1 MQPALFV
8 REIKLV
14 LDEGLVHLVGFATED
29 GDRKSHRHP
38 AAHLVMSNEAFRKML
53 AEGRVS
59 LAKGG
64 H

>member
-29 GDRKSHRHP
+29 GDRKSDRHP
-38 AAHLVMSNEAFRKML
+38 AAHLVMSNEAFRKL
-53 AEGRVS
+53 LVEGRVS